1 MTLLAVDSLSKTF
14 SGSSVRGGRTGVEAV
29 VDLTFRVDAGEF
41 LTIIGPS
48 GCGKSTLLRL
58 LAGLEQPDTGQ
69 IDLQGQPLPGASD
82 RQGRFGYMPQRDT
95 LLPLAYSARKRDP
108 GSRAV
113 RRQSR
118 RGPRRSAA
126 ASSSFWAGG
135 LRELLAERAVG
146 RDETARGLAANFPR
160 RL

>member
-1 MTLLAVDSLSKTF
+1 M
-14 SGSSVRGGRTGVEAV
+14 
-29 VDLTFRVDAGEF
+29 DAGEF

-69 IDLQGQPLPGASD
+69 IDLKGQPLPGASD

-95 LLPLAYSARKRDP
+95 LLPWRTVLENVILGVELSGGGRDAAR
-108 GSRAV
+108 AEA
-113 RRQSR
+113 RQLL
-118 RGPRRSAA
+118 PL
-126 ASSSFWAGG
+126 FG
-135 LRELLAERAVG
+135 LEGFENSWPERAVG
-146 RDETARGLAANFPR
+146 RDETARGPAANFPR